1 MRKKDPALKK
11 QIKEFCEQFYLDNE
25 RRSPT
30 TREIADG
37 IGSHFTTVARYLNE
51 MDEEG
56 MIQLDNG
63 IIKTDVTDR
72 FNSPISGISVSGAIP
87 CGEGE
92 DEVEEI
98 TDYVA
103 MPSLFLDGGKGS
115 DYFILKTKHDSMR
128 DAGIDDGDFVVLRR
142 TTTARDGDI
151 VAVLLGGRDSTLKRF
166 CVVDGEPFLWA
177 ENSDWETERRCIE
190 LDEGD
195 RIQGVAVTVVK
206 RTGRNRLG
214 QEELDRIREYRNKR

>member
-11 QIKEFCEQFYLDNE
+11 QIKEFCEQFYLDYAG
-25 RRSPT
+25 RSPS

-63 IIKTDVTDR
+63 VIKTDTTDR
-72 FNSPISGISVSGAIP
+72 LDSIISGISVSGAIP

-128 DAGIDDGDFVVLRR
+128 DAGIDEGDYVVLRR

-151 VAVLLGGRDSTLKRF
+151 VAVLLDGRDSTLKRL
-166 CVVDGEPFLWA
+166 CVVDGDSFLWA
-177 ENSDWETERRCIE
+177 ENADWETERRYIE
-190 LDEGD
+190 LNDGD
-195 RIQGVAVTVVK
+195 QIQGVAVTVVK
-206 RTGRNRLG
+206 RMGRNRLG
-214 QEELDRIREYRNKR
+214 PEELNRIREYRINR